1 MKKFAIACAVVM
13 ATALSLTSCGDTQY
27 CYEVKITTTVLGIE
41 NTTTTYMW
49 ATSNE
54 LDTYIAS
61 QKAALEKTGISEDAI
76 KTSYSKTSKSKD
88 DCHK

>member
-27 CYEVKITTTVLGIE
+27 CYEVKITTTVGSLE
-41 NTTTTYMW
+41 NTTVTYTW

-54 LDTYIAS
+54 LDAYIAS
-61 QKAALEKTGISEDAI
+61 QKSILEKAGISEDAI
-76 KTSYSKTSKSKD
+76 TTSYSKTSKSKD